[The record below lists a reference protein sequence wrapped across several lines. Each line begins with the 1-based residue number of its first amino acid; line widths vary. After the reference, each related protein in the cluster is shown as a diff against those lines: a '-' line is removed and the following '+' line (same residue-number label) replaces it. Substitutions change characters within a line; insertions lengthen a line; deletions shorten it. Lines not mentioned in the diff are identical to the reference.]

1 MCVLCGFVW
10 VLWAL
15 CVGVASRNW
24 LCHTSRFMNPSTSS
38 RLQRCETQLRDFL
51 DEALRGVPVETIS
64 EPRVEGKWSA
74 LENLAHLA
82 RYQEI
87 FLERVE
93 KILSQSA
100 PAFPIYRAEQDPEW
114 EAWRELAYKEVLAK
128 MTSSRERMMAR
139 LKSLSAEDYERTGI
153 HPRFGEMTLALWVE
167 FFLAHEGHHLYAVLQ
182 QVRGVKIKTGQ

>member
-1 MCVLCGFVW
+1 
-10 VLWAL
+10 
-15 CVGVASRNW
+15 
-24 LCHTSRFMNPSTSS
+24 MNQSIAS

-51 DEALRGVPVETIS
+51 DQAMRGVSVETIS
-64 EPRVEGKWSA
+64 NPRIAGKWSA

-93 KILSQSA
+93 KILSQRA
-100 PAFPIYRAEQDPEW
+100 PAFPLYRAEQDPAW
-114 EAWRELAYKEVLAK
+114 EACRSLGYKEVLAK
-128 MTSSRERMMAR
+128 MTASREKILAK
-139 LKSLSAEDYERTGI
+139 LKSLPAEDYERTGI

-182 QVRGVKIKTGQ
+182 QVRRSVG

>member
-1 MCVLCGFVW
+1 MPAMTAIW
-10 VLWAL
+10 HM
-15 CVGVASRNW
+15 
-24 LCHTSRFMNPSTSS
+24 CHTSSMSPSQSP

-51 DEALRGVPVETIS
+51 DEALRGASVEAIS

-82 RYQEI
+82 RYHEI

-93 KILSQSA
+93 KILKQKNPTFS
-100 PAFPIYRAEQDPEW
+100 IYRAEHDPEW
-114 EAWRELAYKEVLAK
+114 EAWKGLAYKEVLAK
-128 MTSSRERMMAR
+128 MMSSREQLMAR
-139 LKSLSAEDYERTGI
+139 LKSLSVDDWARTGV

-182 QVRGVKIKTGQ
+182 QVRGR